1 MHSKTARLG
10 KRKVETSLRDQRVQI
25 PASCM
30 VRVVEEKYFHVQA
43 TGAKEGQGVTFYLA
57 ARQDN
62 KDVPRPN
69 LLLAALALMH

>member
-1 MHSKTARLG
+1 
-10 KRKVETSLRDQRVQI
+10 
-25 PASCM
+25 M